1 MLCLCM
7 FACGCVLYDGR
18 YSLGCATE
26 CRRVYM
32 NMFRLSGFELK
43 ARVVCVLCMTGQAC
57 LTGYWWQVDVCECE
71 CVSVSGGVLRVFGW
85 FGLGIKSGEWF
96 VCL

>member
-1 MLCLCM
+1 MLCLCL
-7 FACGCVLYDGR
+7 FACGYVLYDGR

-43 ARVVCVLCMTGQAC
+43 ARVCVMYDWAGLA
-57 LTGYWWQVDVCECE
+57 GYW
-71 CVSVSGGVLRVFGW
+71 
-85 FGLGIKSGEWF
+85 
-96 VCL
+96 